1 MFYNISGFIVHY
13 RIRHF
18 FGRHHGGRGFGHF
31 GRGFMEGDMG
41 GRAFGMGRKL
51 ASVDLQLLILGLLGE
66 KPRHGYEIIKALDE
80 RSRGFY
86 MPSPGMVYP
95 ALTYLEEIG
104 HATVEVEGSRKL
116 YHITGAGQEHLNDNR
131 SAVDAL
137 FAQFNR
143 VGERMD
149 RVRHAMRAQ
158 ETGEGPDSEHERR
171 GSKELLRARRDLKL
185 ALADKWD
192 SSREEQQRVVEIL
205 KRATA
210 EIQGQ

>member
-1 MFYNISGFIVHY
+1 MHH
-13 RIRHF
+13 RLHHF

-31 GRGFMEGDMG
+31 GKGFMDGGDRG

-51 ASVDLQLLILGLLGE
+51 ASVDLQLLILGLLEE

-80 RSRGFY
+80 RSKGFY
-86 MPSPGMVYP
+86 VPSPGMVYP

-104 HATVEVEGSRKL
+104 HATVEVDGARKL
-116 YHITGAGQEHLNDNR
+116 YQITDAGKQHLESNR
-131 SAVDAL
+131 STFDAL
-137 FAQFNR
+137 FAQFGR

-149 RVRHAMRAQ
+149 RLRRAIHID
-158 ETGEGPDSEHERR
+158 ETGEAGGAEQERR
-171 GSKELLRARRDLKL
+171 GSKELMRARHDLKH

-192 SSREEQQRVVEIL
+192 SPREEQQRIVEIL

-210 EIQGQ
+210 DILAQ